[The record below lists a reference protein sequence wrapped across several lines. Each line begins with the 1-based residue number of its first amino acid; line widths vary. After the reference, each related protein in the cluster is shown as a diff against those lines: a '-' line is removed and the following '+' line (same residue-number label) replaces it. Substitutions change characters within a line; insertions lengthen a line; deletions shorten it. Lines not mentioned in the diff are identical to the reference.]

1 MMIAK
6 VIDLLT
12 SWIESKVLMLNNGK
26 TMMMIAGSVMVMI
39 GYHCLI
45 AGRVMIMIARLMVQ
59 AMMKMC
65 E

>member
-6 VIDLLT
+6 VINLSTDKLDRK
-12 SWIESKVLMLNNGK
+12 KVLMLNNGK
-26 TMMMIAGSVMVMI
+26 TMMMIAGSVMIMI

-45 AGRVMIMIARLMVQ
+45 AGRVMIM
-59 AMMKMC
+59 KMC

>member
-45 AGRVMIMIARLMVQ
+45 AGRVMIM
-59 AMMKMC
+59 MMMC